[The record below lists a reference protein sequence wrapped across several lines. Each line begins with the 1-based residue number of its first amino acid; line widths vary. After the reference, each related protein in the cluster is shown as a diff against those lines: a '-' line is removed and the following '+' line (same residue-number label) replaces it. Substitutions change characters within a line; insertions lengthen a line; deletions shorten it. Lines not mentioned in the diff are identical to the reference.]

1 MTKACSAR
9 RMIHRRLVLLLVVIA
24 LAFLGYWLRFKAPI
38 SPDARDDVGGVAYVV
53 FFVFVAAFVAPM
65 TRASRIA
72 LIVLLVTCV
81 LEFLQLW
88 HPVWLERIRST
99 FIGRC
104 LLGTTFGWSDF
115 PPYFLGAVIGWALL
129 RILERV
135 TNKRANIHA

>member
-1 MTKACSAR
+1 
-9 RMIHRRLVLLLVVIA
+9 MIQRRLVLLLAVIA
-24 LAFLGYWLRFKAPI
+24 LGFLAYWLRFKAPI

-53 FFVFVAAFVAPM
+53 FFVFLAAFVAPM
-65 TRASRIA
+65 ARASRIA
-72 LIVLLVTCV
+72 LSVLLVTCV

-88 HPVWLERIRST
+88 HPVWLERIRAT

-129 RILERV
+129 RILKRLM
-135 TNKRANIHA
+135 NNRANIHA

>member
-1 MTKACSAR
+1 
-9 RMIHRRLVLLLVVIA
+9 MIGVVVGDKDVVDLLDFGALVRDGSSSNIS
-24 LAFLGYWLRFKAPI
+24 LAVL
-38 SPDARDDVGGVAYVV
+38 
-53 FFVFVAAFVAPM
+53 AA
-65 TRASRIA
+65 
-72 LIVLLVTCV
+72 TCA

-129 RILERV
+129 RILKRLM
-135 TNKRANIHA
+135 NNRANIHA

>member
-1 MTKACSAR
+1 M
-9 RMIHRRLVLLLVVIA
+9 
-24 LAFLGYWLRFKAPI
+24 RFKAPI

>member
-1 MTKACSAR
+1 
-9 RMIHRRLVLLLVVIA
+9 MIQRRLVLLLAVIA

-38 SPDARDDVGGVAYVV
+38 SPDGRDDIGGVAYVV

-65 TRASRIA
+65 AGASRIA

-129 RILERV
+129 RILTRLM
-135 TNKRANIHA
+135 NNRANTHA